1 MRGGG
6 LYAITDSALLADGK
20 LLPYVEAALIG
31 GARWLQYRDKSGDAV
46 KRLEE
51 AGQLAA
57 LCRKHGCELII
68 NDDLALAAEL
78 GVGLH
83 LGQEDGSLREA
94 RQQLGPNA
102 LIGATCHASLQ
113 LAEQALADGACH
125 IAFGRF
131 FTSQTKPGGPSA
143 DVPLL
148 RAARARFSVPIVAI
162 GGITLDNA
170 APLLDAGADYLAV
183 INGLF
188 GGGSAEDVRHR
199 ALAFSQL
206 FTCHG

>member
-1 MRGGG
+1 MSQRG
-6 LYAITDSALLADGK
+6 LYAITDSTLLADGK
-20 LLPYVEAALIG
+20 LLPYVEAAISG

-57 LCRKHGCELII
+57 LCRQHGCELII

-102 LIGATCHASLQ
+102 LLGATCHASLK
-113 LAEQALADGACH
+113 LAEQALEDGACH

-188 GGGSAEDVRHR
+188 GTPDATAVQKR
-199 ALAFSQL
+199 ASQFSQL
-206 FTCHG
+206 IHAS

>member
-1 MRGGG
+1 M
-6 LYAITDSALLADGK
+6 AT
-20 LLPYVEAALIG
+20 
-31 GARWLQYRDKSGDAV
+31 
-46 KRLEE
+46 
-51 AGQLAA
+51 

-102 LIGATCHASLQ
+102 LIGAPCHASLQ
-113 LAEQALADGACH
+113 LAEQALEDGACH

-188 GGGSAEDVRHR
+188 GAPDATAVQQR
-199 ALAFSQL
+199 ASQFSQL
-206 FTCHG
+206 IHAS

>member
-1 MRGGG
+1 MHSNTNVG
-6 LYAITDSALLADGK
+6 
-20 LLPYVEAALIG
+20 VEEQLT
-31 GARWLQYRDKSGDAV
+31 AV
-46 KRLEE
+46 RAKEE
-51 AGQLAA
+51 EDMQ
-57 LCRKHGCELII
+57 R
-68 NDDLALAAEL
+68 ALAF
-78 GVGLH
+78 
-83 LGQEDGSLREA
+83 
-94 RQQLGPNA
+94 
-102 LIGATCHASLQ
+102 
-113 LAEQALADGACH
+113 AEQALEDGAGH

-188 GGGSAEDVRHR
+188 GAPDATAVQQR
-199 ALAFSQL
+199 ASQFSQL
-206 FTCHG
+206 IHAF